1 MSTVR
6 VEPSYIAVE
15 VTTNSPVA
23 AVRCAHEK
31 LAVVIPTLREVE
43 CLESLLGQ
51 IRTELDRLELC
62 YEILVV
68 DDDSRD
74 GTEELVN
81 SISGDDPRVRLL
93 VRRGERGLSGAILHG
108 WQNTDAT
115 ILGVMDADCQHP
127 PELLPRLLEPMV
139 SGCDLAIGSRY
150 AHGGEIGAWNPIR
163 RLISALAVW
172 VTWPIQHRTIR
183 AKDPMSG
190 FFFVR
195 RRCVEN
201 VLFQSTGFKLLLEIL
216 VRGHIRSVEE
226 VPFTFG
232 NRSAGRS
239 KANLKVARDYFV
251 LLTRL
256 YLARMWPQRRLQP
269 SGGD

>member
-6 VEPSYIAVE
+6 VEPSYRAVE
-15 VTTNSPVA
+15 ITRNSPVA
-23 AVRCAHEK
+23 AIRCVHEK
-31 LAVVIPTLREVE
+31 LAVVLPTLREAE

-51 IRTELDRLELC
+51 IRTELDRLSLC

-68 DDDSRD
+68 DDDSGD

-81 SISGDDPRVRLL
+81 AIARDDPRVRLL

-108 WQNTDAT
+108 WQNTDAA
-115 ILGVMDADCQHP
+115 IVGVMDADCQHP
-127 PELLPRLLEPMV
+127 PELLPRLLAPMLA
-139 SGCDLAIGSRY
+139 GCDLAIASRY
-150 AHGGEIGAWNPIR
+150 ADGGEIGEWNPVR
-163 RLISALAVW
+163 RLISAIAVW
-172 VTWPIQHRTIR
+172 VTWPVQRRTIR

-195 RRCVEN
+195 RGCVEN
-201 VLFQSTGFKLLLEIL
+201 VFFQSTGFKLLLEIL
-216 VRGHIRSVEE
+216 VRGHVRSVEE

-232 NRSAGRS
+232 NRGAGRS

-256 YLARMWPQRRLQP
+256 YLARVRLQRRLQP